1 VPTPVFSLTAGA
13 TVDEGNNWINISWG
27 PLSLITPTTEVAPPA
42 VSTAETL
49 LGNYSLAAGSNAIGY
64 ITPVV
69 SGTTYT
75 LAPPD
80 DFFGNLRK
88 TNNAVDAGA
97 VEFAAGGGGGGG
109 AATVS
114 ATQSP
119 SPITFP
125 TPIGNAGTGTAT
137 VTLTN
142 TTAAGGASVT
152 IANVAVSGGTVG
164 TWFFN
169 AVVGQNTC
177 TGATLAPGQT
187 CTVGVRFTNVTS
199 AVNVTRTGTITFT
212 DNATGSPQSFPLSGL
227 ATP

>member
-1 VPTPVFSLTAGA
+1 MRFVFFFFSSRRRHTRLTCDWSSD
-13 TVDEGNNWINISWG
+13 VCSSD
-27 PLSLITPTTEVAPPA
+27 
-42 VSTAETL
+42 
-49 LGNYSLAAGSNAIGY
+49 LGTS
-64 ITPVV
+64 
-69 SGTTYT
+69 
-75 LAPPD
+75 
-80 DFFGNLRK
+80 RK

-97 VEFAAGGGGGGG
+97 VEFVGGGGGGGG
-109 AATVS
+109 AVASIS

-125 TPIGNAGTGTAT
+125 TPIGNVGTGTAT

-152 IANVAVSGGTVG
+152 ITNVAVSGGTAT

-169 AVVGQNTC
+169 AVVGANTC
-177 TGATLAPGQT
+177 TGATLQPGRT
-187 CTVGVRFTNVTS
+187 CTVGVRFSNVTS